1 MSEPIRVLHITG
13 AMYPGG
19 YENFIMNLYENMDRS
34 KIQFDMVVHAR
45 KENDYVPRIE
55 AMGGR
60 VYELPRLTK
69 HPVQNLVGLYRIVK
83 RNHYPIV
90 IRHTSNAMV
99 TPQLLVS
106 KLAGAYT
113 ICHSHNETDPNY
125 YAHKLGRL
133 LMNLSTCEK
142 IACSEKAGKWMFGN
156 DSFHIIRNAI
166 SIEKFSF
173 SQKKAD
179 DIRREFGFGAC
190 RVYGNIANF
199 IKSKNHCFLLK
210 VYKEIS
216 MIDPSARFLCVGE
229 GTLRPEI
236 EQEIKDLGL
245 QNKVILTGI
254 RNDVEKIMSCLDV
267 LIFPSFFEGLPLTLI
282 EAQISGLPCL
292 ISDTITPDVII
303 TEGIVSP
310 ESLENK
316 PSVWAKK
323 AISLMPVSDRQCQTD
338 NISKHGYDLVT
349 LVQWYESYILSI
361 AKKNDKN

>member
-1 MSEPIRVLHITG
+1 MLEPIRVLHITG

-142 IACSEKAGKWMFGN
+142 IACSEKAGNGCLET
-156 DSFHIIRNAI
+156 I
-166 SIEKFSF
+166 
-173 SQKKAD
+173 
-179 DIRREFGFGAC
+179 
-190 RVYGNIANF
+190 VF
-199 IKSKNHCFLLK
+199 ILSETPSASKNSRLVKRKQTTF
-210 VYKEIS
+210 
-216 MIDPSARFLCVGE
+216 AGN
-229 GTLRPEI
+229 
-236 EQEIKDLGL
+236 LGL
-245 QNKVILTGI
+245 GHVVSMAT
-254 RNDVEKIMSCLDV
+254 S
-267 LIFPSFFEGLPLTLI
+267 LTL
-282 EAQISGLPCL
+282 LNPK
-292 ISDTITPDVII
+292 II
-303 TEGIVSP
+303 ASF
-310 ESLENK
+310 
-316 PSVWAKK
+316 
-323 AISLMPVSDRQCQTD
+323 
-338 NISKHGYDLVT
+338 
-349 LVQWYESYILSI
+349 
-361 AKKNDKN
+361 